1 MSLRLKML
9 RAAARAPSR
18 LRDRTARVAAFL
30 RSRMN
35 PNGGFRGRASAS
47 DLYYAV
53 FGLAGLAALCRP
65 AAARPVRQY
74 LETFGDGE
82 SLDFLHLACLAR
94 CWASL
99 AREETTPKQRA
110 ARAAR
115 RRHLR
120 DRLRAFRSADGG
132 YNAVRGAPRAT
143 AYACFLA
150 LGAHQDLG
158 TRAPVEPGLAGCL
171 AALRTRDGAFAN
183 EPGEARGLTAPTAA
197 AAVLLAELG
206 RPVPPGVAEWLLA
219 RAHRD
224 GGFAAAPSTPIPDL
238 LSTAIALHALATL
251 GAPVDGV
258 RQPCLDFIDSL
269 WSDEG
274 GFRGHWA
281 DDAVDCEYTWYGL
294 LALGHLDG

>member
-1 MSLRLKML
+1 ML

-18 LRDRTARVAAFL
+18 LRERTARVAAFL
-30 RSRMN
+30 RGRMN
-35 PNGGFRGRASAS
+35 LNGGFRGRASAS
-47 DLYYAV
+47 DLYYTV
-53 FGLAGLAALCRP
+53 FGLAGLAALGAP

-99 AREETTPKQRA
+99 APALSPGGTSEQRA
-110 ARAAR
+110 ARAALR
-115 RRHLR
+115 RRLR

-132 YNAVRGAPRAT
+132 YNAVRGAPTAT

-158 TRAPVEPGLAGCL
+158 ARAPVEPALARCI
-171 AALRTRDGAFAN
+171 AALRTQDGAFAN
-183 EPGEARGLTAPTAA
+183 EPGQARGLTAPTAA
-197 AAVLLAELG
+197 AAVVLAELG
-206 RPVPPGVAEWLLA
+206 RPVGPGVAEWLLA

-224 GGFAAAPSTPIPDL
+224 GGFTAAPSTPIPDL
-238 LSTAIALHALATL
+238 LSTATALHALVTL
-251 GAPVDGV
+251 GAPTDGV
-258 RQPCLDFIDSL
+258 RQPCLDFIDTL
-269 WSDEG
+269 WSDTG

-294 LALGHLDG
+294 LALGHLGG